1 MVFDTGRAVPE
12 LAEQIALLPEVRYAI
27 FCSGAGLYDTREKK
41 AFGLQPIPAAQTER
55 ILSVSR
61 TKDIMPQLVLADRDV
76 IQASHMERLEHY
88 NMGVYRPMYEKAMTL
103 VPDIYAFAESCKEP
117 YLKINL
123 YHAEVAERIRTRAQ
137 LETPDLE
144 LVYSEISS
152 LECSASGVSKG
163 SGLER
168 LCSLLDIP
176 LEACIAVGDADND
189 IPMLRAAGLGIA
201 MGNAPEHVKTA
212 AARMSAIPLDK
223 GDASFQFEIMPGYE
237 VRLIVWEGDD
247 EFPPNSQMLFSD
259 NFPKAFSAEDR
270 TVVGDILIS
279 DLIERRF
286 VSKVMAALS
295 YVRLHVFLTVNLL
308 NRY

>member
-1 MVFDTGRAVPE
+1 MEYQLIALDLDGTLLNSRKELPQDAVRAIREVCAAGKTVVFDTGRAVPE

-41 AFGLQPIPAAQTER
+41 AFGLRPIPAAQTER
-55 ILSVSR
+55 ILSLSR

-88 NMGVYRPMYEKAMTL
+88 NMGVYRPMYEKAMT
-103 VPDIYAFAESCKEP
+103 EP

-201 MGNAPEHVKTA
+201 MGNAPDYVKTA
-212 AARMSAIPLDK
+212 ADRIVSDQDHGGCTEAI
-223 GDASFQFEIMPGYE
+223 M
-237 VRLIVWEGDD
+237 
-247 EFPPNSQMLFSD
+247 MLVK
-259 NFPKAFSAEDR
+259 N
-270 TVVGDILIS
+270 
-279 DLIERRF
+279 
-286 VSKVMAALS
+286 
-295 YVRLHVFLTVNLL
+295 
-308 NRY
+308 